1 MRKIIVKV
9 LLLMLPLAIL
19 LSMNFAVQSS
29 YAFRCHYHSIKAP
42 FLKEGLV
49 LPPSPDLGTAPR
61 HPAAPALTVGFQ
73 RSFFAI
79 DFVSKQQYAINATLR
94 ASGTHCYIFVED
106 SEWQTHITTPIVQS
120 IQRTF
125 DSATPADPQRG
136 IYDIL
141 TEDFG
146 PSPDVDENDK
156 VIILLL
162 NILDKSTSY
171 TTSGYF
177 MPIDQ
182 HRGRLHHPTFGPLH
196 SNEADIIYI
205 NSRNH
210 HPNNDVSDIS
220 NLHSV
225 IAHELQHLIHWH
237 HSPNEEIWIDEGC
250 ADYAAFQCGFNLY
263 QHVNA
268 FQNAPNT
275 SLIDWTQQTETN
287 LLAHYGAAFLFMLYF
302 HDHYGGTET
311 VAALVKNPLDG
322 IPGITQTLKMQGTN
336 KSFSDIFSDW
346 KVANYLTTWQTL
358 GTVED
363 PYRYN
368 SVVLS
373 IQPQFEHVR
382 YPANSK
388 NRTLANFSA
397 HAIECK
403 AATVG
408 QSGLTLGLSTQRQLN
423 TSLAIIDVKVTY
435 LHTSGEIVVAKVP
448 FRTFDGTATLD
459 VPTFGT
465 DIQRLMVIPSLQ
477 VENAS
482 FAQQTIAYDYSIL
495 EGNLGTYTTHVL
507 PNPIHPNYWEI
518 IVQLEMPLANEP
530 VAVHAFTVTL
540 TYQNRKLLDAKPMIY
555 VQNDNPNMLRAAQR
569 YIIYRY
575 AFNLEPDITTEK
587 VKWTIKRGANDIF
600 GRVIDEGILNEPI
613 TEY

>member
-1 MRKIIVKV
+1 MQKIIAKV
-9 LLLMLPLAIL
+9 LLLTLPLTIPL
-19 LSMNFAVQSS
+19 TIHFAAQSS
-29 YAFRCHYHSIKAP
+29 HAFRCGTP

-49 LPPSPDLGTAPR
+49 LQPSTDLGTAPR
-61 HPAAPALTVGFQ
+61 HPAAPALTIGFQ

-79 DFVSKQQYAINATLR
+79 DFARKQQYSISATLR

-106 SEWQTHITTPIVQS
+106 SEWQTHITTQTVQS
-120 IQRTF
+120 VQRAF
-125 DSATPADPQRG
+125 DSATPADPRRG

-146 PSPDVDENDK
+146 PPPDVDENDK

-162 NILDKSTSY
+162 NILDTSTSH
-171 TTSGYF
+171 TTAGYF

-182 HRGRLHHPTFGPLH
+182 YRGRLHHPALGPLH

-210 HPNNDVSDIS
+210 PNTSASDIFS
-220 NLHSV
+220 WQSV
-225 IAHELQHLIHWH
+225 IAHELQHLIHWR

-250 ADYAAFQCGFNLY
+250 ADYAASQCGYTLY

-268 FQNAPNT
+268 FQKAPNT
-275 SLIDWTQQTETN
+275 SLIDWTQQTDTN
-287 LLAHYGAAFLFMLYF
+287 LLAHYGAAFLFMLYL
-302 HDHYGGTET
+302 HDQYGGTGT

-322 IPGITQTLKMQGTN
+322 IPGITQTLKTQGIN

-346 KVANYLTTWQTL
+346 KVANYLTTWRTL
-358 GTVED
+358 GAVEN

-368 SVVLS
+368 SIVLS
-373 IQPQFEHVR
+373 IPPQFEHVS
-382 YPANSK
+382 YPANGK
-388 NRTLANFSA
+388 NRRLANFSA

-403 AATVG
+403 VATVG

-423 TSLAIIDVKVTY
+423 TALGIIDVKATY
-435 LHTSGEIVVAKVP
+435 LHTSGEIVVGKVP
-448 FRTFDGTATLD
+448 FRTVDGIASLD
-459 VPTFGT
+459 IPTFGT

-482 FAQQTIAYDYSIL
+482 FAQQTVAYDYNVF

-518 IVQLEMPLANEP
+518 IALSNEP
-530 VAVHAFTVTL
+530 AAVQAFTVTL

-555 VQNDNPNMLRAAQR
+555 LENEKTAL
-569 YIIYRY
+569 YRY
-575 AFNLEPDITTEK
+575 AFNLKPDIAIEK
-587 VKWTIKRGANDIF
+587 VEWTIKRGTSDIS
-600 GRVIDEGILNEPI
+600 GGVIDGGILNEPI
-613 TEY
+613 TEYED

>member
-9 LLLMLPLAIL
+9 LLLTLPLAIPL
-19 LSMNFAVQSS
+19 AMNFTVQSS
-29 YAFRCHYHSIKAP
+29 YAFRCGTP

-79 DFVSKQQYAINATLR
+79 DFARKQQYSINATLR

-106 SEWQTHITTPIVQS
+106 SEWQTHITTPTVQS
-120 IQRTF
+120 VQRTF
-125 DSATPADPQRG
+125 DSATPADPRRG

-146 PSPDVDENDK
+146 TPPDVDENDK

-162 NILDKSTSY
+162 NILDRNTSY
-171 TTSGYF
+171 STAGYF

-182 HRGRLHHPTFGPLH
+182 YRGRLHHPTLGPLH

-210 HPNNDVSDIS
+210 PPNNNASDIS
-220 NLHSV
+220 NLQSV

-268 FQNAPNT
+268 FQKAPNT

-322 IPGITQTLKMQGTN
+322 IPGITQTLKTQGIN
-336 KSFSDIFSDW
+336 KSFSNIFSDW
-346 KVANYLTTWQTL
+346 KVANYLTTWLTL

-363 PYRYN
+363 PYQYN
-368 SVVLS
+368 SIVLA
-373 IQPQFEHVR
+373 IQPQFEHVS

-388 NRTLANFSA
+388 NRRLANFSA

-403 AATVG
+403 VATVG

-423 TSLAIIDVKVTY
+423 MSLGIIDVKATY
-435 LHTSGEIVVAKVP
+435 LHTSGEIVVGKVP
-448 FRTFDGTATLD
+448 FRTVDGTATLD
-459 VPTFGT
+459 VPAFGT

-482 FAQQTIAYDYSIL
+482 FAQQTIAYDYSIF
-495 EGNLGTYTTHVL
+495 EGNLGTYTTHIF

-518 IVQLEMPLANEP
+518 IAVPNEP
-530 VAVHAFTVTL
+530 AAVHAFTVTL

-555 VQNDNPNMLRAAQR
+555 LENEKTVPG
-569 YIIYRY
+569 YSIYRY
-575 AFNLEPDITTEK
+575 AFNLKPDIATEK
-587 VKWTIKRGANDIF
+587 VKWTIKRGTGDISD
-600 GRVIDEGILNEPI
+600 RVIDEGILNEPI

>member
-1 MRKIIVKV
+1 
-9 LLLMLPLAIL
+9 MLPLVIPLA
-19 LSMNFAVQSS
+19 MNFAAQSS
-29 YAFRCHYHSIKAP
+29 YAFRCHYHIIKGP

-49 LPPSPDLGTAPR
+49 LPPSSNLGTAPR
-61 HPAAPALTVGFQ
+61 HPAAPALTVGYQ

-79 DFVSKQQYAINATLR
+79 DFARKQQYSINATLR

-106 SEWQTHITTPIVQS
+106 SEWQTHITTAIVQS
-120 IQRTF
+120 VQRTF
-125 DSATPADPQRG
+125 DSATPADPRRG

-146 PSPDVDENDK
+146 TPPDVDENDK

-162 NILDKSTSY
+162 NILDRNTRHSTA
-171 TTSGYF
+171 GYF

-182 HRGRLHHPTFGPLH
+182 YRGLLHHPTLGPLH

-205 NSRNH
+205 HSRNH
-210 HPNNDVSDIS
+210 PPHTRVSDIS
-220 NLHSV
+220 NLQSV

-268 FQNAPNT
+268 FQAAPNT
-275 SLIDWTQQTETN
+275 SLIDWTQQTDTN
-287 LLAHYGAAFLFMLYF
+287 LLAHYGAAFLFMLYL

-322 IPGITQTLKMQGTN
+322 IHGITQTLKTQGIN
-336 KSFSDIFSDW
+336 KSFSNIFSDW
-346 KVANYLTTWQTL
+346 KVANYLTTWLTL

-363 PYRYN
+363 LFRYN
-368 SVVLS
+368 SIVLA
-373 IQPQFEHVR
+373 IQPQYEHVI
-382 YPANSK
+382 YPASSK
-388 NRTLANFSA
+388 NRRLANFSA

-408 QSGLTLGLSTQRQLN
+408 QSGLTIGLSTQRQLN
-423 TSLAIIDVKVTY
+423 MSLAIIDVKATY
-435 LHTSGEIVVAKVP
+435 LHTSGEIVVGKVP
-448 FRTFDGTATLD
+448 FRIVDGAASLD
-459 VPTFGT
+459 VPAFGT

-482 FAQQTIAYDYSIL
+482 FTQQTIAYDYSVI
-495 EGNLGTYTTHVL
+495 EGGFGTYTTHVL

-518 IVQLEMPLANEP
+518 VTQPDMSLANEP
-530 VAVHAFTVTL
+530 AVVHAFTVTL

-555 VQNDNPNMLRAAQR
+555 LKNEKTVPG
-569 YIIYRY
+569 YIPSYVTYRY
-575 AFNLEPDITTEK
+575 TFNLKPDIAAEK
-587 VKWTIKRGANDIF
+587 VKWTIKRGTGDIF
-600 GRVIDEGILNEPI
+600 DRVIDEGILDESI